1 MKKFLNSGTLAVMI
15 LGFGPFALGV
25 WAATDIS
32 GGVVI
37 MFWIIAG
44 IILKLTMS
52 SKKY

>member
-1 MKKFLNSGTLAVMI
+1 MKKLLNSGTLAVMI
-15 LGFGPFALGV
+15 FGFGPFALGI

-44 IILKLTMS
+44 VILKLTMS
-52 SKKY
+52 SQKY